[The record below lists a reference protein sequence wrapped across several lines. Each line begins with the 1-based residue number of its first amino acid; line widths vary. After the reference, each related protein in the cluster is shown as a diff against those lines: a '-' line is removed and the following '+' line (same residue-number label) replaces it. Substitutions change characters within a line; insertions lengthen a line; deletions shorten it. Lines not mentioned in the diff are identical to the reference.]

1 MKPLVSVI
9 IPVYKVEQYLQ
20 KCIESVCGQT
30 LEALEIILVDDG
42 SPDNCGRICDEYAT
56 RDSRIRVIHQRNGG
70 LSAARNTGIRIAQ
83 ADIIGFVDSDD
94 WIEPDM
100 IELLYRNLCKENADI
115 SVCGIYWHNKG
126 NVSEKGDKTYAVQSS
141 KEAIESVYRLPG
153 VKMNVWNKLY
163 RKHLFHEICFP
174 EGRINEDVYVT
185 VRLLDAAKKTVLD
198 MQPKY
203 HYMIRPG
210 SITTAHY
217 HPALFDGVEGAL
229 ENYRFLQEKY
239 PELAGIARQRW
250 INAHFTVLIAMLK
263 CREPV
268 DREEEVIAFLKENR
282 RAVWQDPAF
291 DKKRKLLLLALCIH
305 APLCK
310 WLIRCLKR

>member
-185 VRLLDAAKKTVLD
+185 VRLLDAARFFSGSRRGWLCLTAWKGRWRIIGFCRRS
-198 MQPKY
+198 
-203 HYMIRPG
+203 IRNWPESRG
-210 SITTAHY
+210 SAGSMPI
-217 HPALFDGVEGAL
+217 LL
-229 ENYRFLQEKY
+229 CSLQ
-239 PELAGIARQRW
+239 
-250 INAHFTVLIAMLK
+250 
-263 CREPV
+263 C
-268 DREEEVIAFLKENR
+268 
-282 RAVWQDPAF
+282 
-291 DKKRKLLLLALCIH
+291 
-305 APLCK
+305 
-310 WLIRCLKR
+310 